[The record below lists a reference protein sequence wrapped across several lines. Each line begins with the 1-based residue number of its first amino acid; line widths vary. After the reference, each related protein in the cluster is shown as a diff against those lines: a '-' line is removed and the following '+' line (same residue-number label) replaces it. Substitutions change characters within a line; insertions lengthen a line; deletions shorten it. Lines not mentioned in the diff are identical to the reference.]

1 MADCFG
7 VCCYLSAY
15 GRLDGDTDGRNG
27 SEPRFVGGMGSSLVR
42 DGGPSWR
49 RGAGRMAAPRD
60 LERPPELEMR
70 LSCLLLAAFCGLL
83 LLLCV
88 WCDGWTGWSIIIG
101 GAGKDFQERRTARH
115 TPRTPSP
122 SVPTGRL
129 SSRGSSLDGTR
140 PGAGLRLFAT
150 GLRRLFGRLALS
162 SRLRGRWIDPVWGRD
177 AGIVAFPQNA
187 DAIATTESH
196 QERTRKREPCPR
208 GKGEKN
214 PPNLFSFTSLPLAGL
229 TGRGGQRPIGGTDDM

>member
-1 MADCFG
+1 METQTGEMEASRVLWAEWGQAWCG
-7 VCCYLSAY
+7 M
-15 GRLDGDTDGRNG
+15 
-27 SEPRFVGGMGSSLVR
+27 VG
-42 DGGPSWR
+42 R
-49 RGAGRMAAPRD
+49 RGGGERGEWPPLETSRGPLNWRCGSPACRLLRSAG
-60 LERPPELEMR
+60 
-70 LSCLLLAAFCGLL
+70 CCCC
-83 LLLCV
+83 CV

-214 PPNLFSFTSLPLAGL
+214 LPNLFSFTSLPLAGL